1 MRNLPRLM
9 MQMLFTTVPVLVVA
23 LTAPAQ
29 DASQSSS
36 DESWTATRQTTVAN
50 TNPSRTT
57 ESHNKSGNRTVDKQR
72 MEVLGPNGRY
82 QPSSETET
90 ETVQVDATTT
100 RTVVRTYTWDGNG
113 KRTLAQITEEESRA
127 TASGNAHVERKTSH
141 ADVNGNFQVVQREVA
156 DTKKISAG
164 VEETKSTV
172 YRPDSDGG
180 LTQTVQTQEL
190 KTRGAD
196 DSVAVKRT
204 TLLPDGNGNWGV
216 SDVTEKTIKDDG
228 KSRTTEER
236 ISRADSEG
244 RLYETS
250 RTVSKEAQI
259 ATGEK
264 KKTVETYSVY
274 VPGYSDGSM
283 HLDQRV
289 TTIQKKDSGGEI
301 TEQQIEQPNAGNPSD
316 SPRVTV
322 KTKYVVKYAAP
333 GTQHTKTVEVR
344 DGGGNFYVVSVE
356 TQKSDQASPAQKPP
370 EPPDKPY

>member
-1 MRNLPRLM
+1 
-9 MQMLFTTVPVLVVA
+9 
-23 LTAPAQ
+23 
-29 DASQSSS
+29 
-36 DESWTATRQTTVAN
+36 
-50 TNPSRTT
+50 
-57 ESHNKSGNRTVDKQR
+57 
-72 MEVLGPNGRY
+72 
-82 QPSSETET
+82 
-90 ETVQVDATTT
+90 
-100 RTVVRTYTWDGNG
+100 VVRTYTWDGNG
-113 KRTLAQITEEESRA
+113 QRTLAQIREEESRA
-127 TASGNAHVERKTSH
+127 TASGNAHVERKTSN
-141 ADVNGNFQVVQREVA
+141 ADVNGNFQVVQCEVA
-156 DTKKISAG
+156 DTKKISAD

-180 LTQTVQTQEL
+180 LTQTVQTEEL

-204 TLLPDGNGNWGV
+204 TLVPDGNGNWGV
-216 SDVTEKTIKDDG
+216 SDVKKKTVKDDG

-250 RTVSKEAQI
+250 RTVSKEAEI

-264 KKTVETYSVY
+264 RKTVETYSVY

-301 TEQQIEQPNAGNPSD
+301 TEQQIEQPNTGNPSD

-322 KTKYVVKYAAP
+322 KTKYVVKYAVP
-333 GTQHTKTVEVR
+333 GTQPKTVEVR

-356 TQKSDQASPAQKPP
+356 TQKSDRASAAQKPT